1 MFRPTD
7 YNALDRE
14 FRPGRRLSTEI
25 KRRIVGLYSGG
36 EGPREISP
44 TVRVAYGGV
53 CFFFFFFIIRHYQT
67 YVTYF
72 SLVEE
77 DTEIL
82 LNFQTTF

>member
-14 FRPGRRLSTEI
+14 FRPGKPLSTEI
-25 KRRIVGLYSGG
+25 RRRTVDLYLGG

-44 TVRVAYGGV
+44 TVRVTYGGV
-53 CFFFFFFIIRHYQT
+53 FLFFFLPFVIIKRTSHI
-67 YVTYF
+67 F

-77 DTEIL
+77 DKEIL

>member
-14 FRPGRRLSTEI
+14 FRPGKPLSTEI
-25 KRRIVGLYSGG
+25 RRRTVDLYLGG

-53 CFFFFFFIIRHYQT
+53 FLFFFLPFVIIKRTSHI
-67 YVTYF
+67 F

-77 DTEIL
+77 DKEIL
-82 LNFQTTF
+82 PNFQTTF